1 MPPRPHPLVLAS
13 LAFGCAVVMALV
25 LPHHAAGASGWR
37 WPLRGPVVGAFHVT
51 PRAPFGR
58 GQRRGIDVSAPPGA
72 VVRAA
77 CPGRVTFTG
86 ALPHRGLAVTVRSGS
101 LIATHP
107 ALGQLATRAGSRL
120 GRGDG
125 IGTLGASGRLRL
137 GARRA
142 SDRRGYVDPLLLLA
156 DGAPPLRF
164 HPPPPPPRAP
174 PPRPPPPP
182 PPAPRPIAPAT
193 PPAPGP
199 ATPARPPPPTPSSH
213 PPGAAAD
220 RSGDAAGAGLR
231 HRSAPPSVARL
242 PGPRPRG
249 LRVAARRPAAPPS
262 PAGGCAGGRRAR
274 GPFLSRE
281 HAHRHALRV
290 PRRAAGPGLTPC
302 NVRCSWPPSAP
313 STSPRRSTTS
323 TRPRIWGTRTRR
335 SPPT

>member
-51 PRAPFGR
+51 PRAPFAR
-58 GQRRGIDVSAPPGA
+58 GQRRGIDMTAPPGA

-86 ALPHRGLAVTVRSGS
+86 ALPHRGLAVSVRCGS
-101 LIATHP
+101 LIATY
-107 ALGQLATRAGSRL
+107 LGLGRLATRAGSRL

-164 HPPPPPPRAP
+164 HPTHPAPRARRRRPLP
-174 PPRPPPPP
+174 PTR
-182 PPAPRPIAPAT
+182 PAPRPIAPAT
-193 PPAPGP
+193 PPAPGSAVAPRRLPWP
-199 ATPARPPPPTPSSH
+199 AYPALALVASALPLGGVLHR
-213 PPGAAAD
+213 
-220 RSGDAAGAGLR
+220 RRRRAGAPVANAVGA
-231 HRSAPPSVARL
+231 RS
-242 PGPRPRG
+242 
-249 LRVAARRPAAPPS
+249 
-262 PAGGCAGGRRAR
+262 
-274 GPFLSRE
+274 
-281 HAHRHALRV
+281 
-290 PRRAAGPGLTPC
+290 
-302 NVRCSWPPSAP
+302 
-313 STSPRRSTTS
+313 
-323 TRPRIWGTRTRR
+323 
-335 SPPT
+335 